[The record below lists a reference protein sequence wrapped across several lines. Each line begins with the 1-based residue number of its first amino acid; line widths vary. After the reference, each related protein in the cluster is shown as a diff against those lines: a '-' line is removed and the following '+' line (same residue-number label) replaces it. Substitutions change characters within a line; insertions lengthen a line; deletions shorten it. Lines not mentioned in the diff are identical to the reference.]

1 MNYLFLVFLQVKYK
15 ETYEKNKGK
24 MIGIKA
30 VSEDSQMAHST
41 LATKLQSDRHYKKN
55 YEDTKTKYRWGP
67 A

>member
-1 MNYLFLVFLQVKYK
+1 
-15 ETYEKNKGK
+15 

-55 YEDTKTKYRWGP
+55 YEDTKTKYR
-67 A
+67 